1 MNITFT
7 KIRRI
12 SGVVFEALLITC
24 IMGCLR
30 STPRTGFSK
39 TEYSLTVGAL
49 SSKTL
54 VMHQAAD
61 SGVRIVSFSR
71 GSISVGDVFAQSVEL
86 FNISF
91 YRNAALFINAFQRN
105 IFYVLITANAP

>member
-30 STPRTGFSK
+30 SAPRSGFSK
-39 TEYSLTVGAL
+39 TEYALTVGAL

-54 VMHQAAD
+54 VMRQAAD
-61 SGVRIVSFSR
+61 PGARVVSFSR
-71 GSISVGDVFAQSVEL
+71 GTISVGDVFAQSVEL
-86 FNISF
+86 FNTS
-91 YRNAALFINAFQRN
+91 LFPRDFLLINAFQRN
-105 IFYVLITANAP
+105 IFYVFITANAP